1 MQRDMKCCEDLNPCV
16 DVGSD
21 NAKGYITQRIVIAT
35 QRTGVGESRIGI
47 VDRQKETFDSAKR
60 HST

>member
-1 MQRDMKCCEDLNPCV
+1 MGNKSESESHEETWTNQDNGNGRIRDMKRDMKRCEDLNPCL

-35 QRTGVGESRIGI
+35 Q
-47 VDRQKETFDSAKR
+47 
-60 HST
+60 